1 MVQRVCEKIIL
12 NDDHVGD
19 QKLTE
24 LLRSIST
31 STSMRELYIYKD
43 AFTGNSMVSL
53 GKELS
58 APASPLRVLS
68 LVKCNINDNAMKILA
83 DNLHLSEKSKLQQFI
98 ADDNFLGPKGLTYL
112 YDAISKS
119 KTKIHLSSIYLH
131 KNRMNDQA
139 IPIVGKLFHRAQKS
153 IRSLD
158 VTNNGITPIGSDK
171 LKIMIQKE
179 KNLKLGIDAKG
190 SSISEILKPK
200 IR

>member
-1 MVQRVCEKIIL
+1 
-12 NDDHVGD
+12 
-19 QKLTE
+19 
-24 LLRSIST
+24 
-31 STSMRELYIYKD
+31 MRELYIYKD
-43 AFTGNSMVSL
+43 AFTGDSMVSL
-53 GKELS
+53 GKGLS
-58 APASPLRVLS
+58 APACPLRVLS
-68 LVKCNINDNAMKILA
+68 LVKCNLKDNAIKILA
-83 DNLHLSEKSKLQQFI
+83 DNMHLSQKSKLQQFI
-98 ADDNFLGPKGLTYL
+98 ADENFLGTKGLTYL

-139 IPIVGKLFHRAQKS
+139 IPIIGKLFHRAQKS

-171 LKIMIQKE
+171 LKIIIQKE